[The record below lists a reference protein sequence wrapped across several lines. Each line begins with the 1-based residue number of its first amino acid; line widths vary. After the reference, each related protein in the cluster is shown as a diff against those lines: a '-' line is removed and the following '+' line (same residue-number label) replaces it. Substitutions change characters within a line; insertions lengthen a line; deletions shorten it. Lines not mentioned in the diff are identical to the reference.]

1 MSLKWDDVRVFVA
14 LCDNPSLKGAGK
26 TLGIDHSTV
35 SRRLG
40 AMEAAL
46 GGPLFERTKEGLV
59 PTQLAEAIEGPARE
73 VGISI
78 SSLITTA
85 ANVIGSSSGPVRI
98 AVFPILANDF
108 LIPRLPELREQ
119 FPSVT
124 FDTMAGIQRVDVARS
139 DADLAIRTHPV
150 GTSPGGAADLVQT
163 VGTFGFAVYA
173 SCDYLKKHGT
183 PKRPIRGLAGH
194 SIVVSAPDSP
204 GARWNA
210 TLEPPANQALIAFP
224 YASTMAAVIN
234 GIGLALLPCLMADKQ
249 SALHRISDVIMEWN
263 VWLVSNPKHRENRL
277 IGDIKK
283 ALSKMLQDA
292 APVLS
297 GRSATHPE

>member
-14 LCDNPSLKGAGK
+14 LCDNPSLKGASK

-35 SRRLG
+35 SRRLA

-59 PTQLAEAIEGPARE
+59 PTRLAEAIEGSARE
-73 VGISI
+73 VRTSI
-78 SSLITTA
+78 SSLTATA
-85 ANVIGSSSGPVRI
+85 ANVVGSASGPIRI

-119 FPSVT
+119 FPNVT
-124 FDTMAGIQRVDVARS
+124 FDTMAGIKRVDVARS

-163 VGTFGFAVYA
+163 VSTFGFAVYA
-173 SCDYLKKHGT
+173 SCEYLKKRGT
-183 PKRPIRGLAGH
+183 PERPIRGLAGH
-194 SIVVSAPDSP
+194 SIVVSAPNSP
-204 GARWNA
+204 GARWNSA
-210 TLEPPANQALIAFP
+210 LEPPAKQALIAFP

-249 SALHRISDVIMEWN
+249 SELHRISDVILEWN
-263 VWLVSNPKHRENRL
+263 VWLVSNPKHRQNRL
-277 IGDIKK
+277 IGNIKN
-283 ALSKMLQDA
+283 ALSQMLQDA
-292 APVLS
+292 SPALS
-297 GRSATHPE
+297 GRPATRTE